1 MQLYGMHKNVRAFIE
16 RTGLLWEK
24 DRLPRIAGRIFGL
37 TLISPDPCSLDQI
50 AKTLGVSR
58 ASISNNARL
67 LEGLGFVER
76 VSLPG
81 DRKIYFQITSQ
92 SLERSIETRVER
104 IEELEQ
110 LMNEAKRLPIRRS
123 EVLDRI
129 EAHRFAFSSV
139 ASALGKAL
147 TQLKARRPS
156 SSNARNKRK

>member
-1 MQLYGMHKNVRAFIE
+1 MHKDVRAFIE
-16 RTGLLWEK
+16 RVGLLWEK

-37 TLISPDPCSLDQI
+37 TLISPGPCSLDEI

-58 ASISNNARL
+58 ASISNDARL

-81 DRKIYFQITSQ
+81 DRKVYFQITSK
-92 SLERSIETRVER
+92 SLERSFETRVER

-110 LMNEAKRLPIRRS
+110 LMADARKLPIKRS

-129 EAHRFAFSSV
+129 EAHRLAYCSI
-139 ASALGKAL
+139 AGALGKVL
-147 TQLKARRPS
+147 TKLKARRKSPP
-156 SSNARNKRK
+156 NGRNKRK

>member
-1 MQLYGMHKNVRAFIE
+1 MDKEVTAFIE
-16 RTGLLWEK
+16 RVGLLWEK

-37 TLISPDPCSLDQI
+37 TLISPDPCSLDEI

-58 ASISNNARL
+58 ASISNDARL

-81 DRKIYFQITSQ
+81 DRRVYFQITSNC
-92 SLERSIETRVER
+92 LERSIETRVER
-104 IEELEQ
+104 IGELAQ
-110 LMNEAKRLPIRRS
+110 LMDDAKRLPIKRS

-129 EAHRFAFSSV
+129 EAHRCAFSAV

-156 SSNARNKRK
+156 HSTGRKKRS